1 MIKKTN
7 MTLLLR
13 MREDMRAL
21 IRTEAT
27 REDNDRKLNNVG
39 YMYAI
44 SDSLDNL
51 FRDLQGWEL
60 KIPAIVLLEEIS
72 FPIIEE

>member
-21 IRTEAT
+21 IRTEMP
-27 REDNDRKLNNVG
+27 RENN
-39 YMYAI
+39 A
-44 SDSLDNL
+44 
-51 FRDLQGWEL
+51 
-60 KIPAIVLLEEIS
+60 
-72 FPIIEE
+72 